1 MEMGFVVFIMAI
13 FIIVLL
19 AAMWDVVSFSVKLQ
33 VANAQLETEI
43 RMLKEQL
50 GLNKAPDNSRVKQ

>member
-1 MEMGFVVFIMAI
+1 MAI

>member
-1 MEMGFVVFIMAI
+1 MGFVVFIMAI